1 MMKRALVLL
10 IAISLT
16 VGVGVVGPA
25 WAAPT
30 DDGDVGGDQPLRPFL
45 WCDLIGCPQW

>member
-1 MMKRALVLL
+1 MKRALVLL

-30 DDGDVGGDQPLRPFL
+30 DDGDVRAQPLRPFL
-45 WCDLIGCPQW
+45 WCALIGFQQW